1 MAPDQYRARA
11 AELRAQSKIEQDP
24 EVAAMFEAVAACFQQ
39 LADTPTLP
47 IEFELP
53 RKQLFPRDPFT

>member
-1 MAPDQYRARA
+1 MAEDQYRARA
-11 AELRAQSKIEQDP
+11 AELRAQSELEQKPEAADLLKIL
-24 EVAAMFEAVAACFQQ
+24 AGCFQH

-53 RKQLFPRDPFT
+53 RKRLFPPDPF

>member
-1 MAPDQYRARA
+1 MAEDQYRARA
-11 AELRAQSKIEQDP
+11 AELRAQSELEQNPEAADLLKIL
-24 EVAAMFEAVAACFQQ
+24 AGCFQH

-53 RKQLFPRDPFT
+53 RKLLFPPDPF